1 MRAVEED
8 VQHRIAGNEA
18 VFRQVNEALRS
29 GQWPGD
35 ETPIA
40 FRCECGQLGCSRLIE
55 LTVEDYERVRAHA
68 RRFFV
73 APDHDMPAAETVIE
87 AHARYVVVQKTGEA
101 GRVAEATDP
110 RS

>member
-1 MRAVEED
+1 MAEGDDLQLRTA
-8 VQHRIAGNEA
+8 RNEA
-18 VFRQVNEALRS
+18 IFRDVNEALRA
-29 GQWPGD
+29 GRWPG
-35 ETPIA
+35 EESAPIA

-55 LTVEDYERVRAHA
+55 LTAKEYERIRDHP

-73 APDHDMPAAETVIE
+73 APDHQVPEAETVID
-87 AHARYVVVQKTGEA
+87 RRDDYVVVEKREDA